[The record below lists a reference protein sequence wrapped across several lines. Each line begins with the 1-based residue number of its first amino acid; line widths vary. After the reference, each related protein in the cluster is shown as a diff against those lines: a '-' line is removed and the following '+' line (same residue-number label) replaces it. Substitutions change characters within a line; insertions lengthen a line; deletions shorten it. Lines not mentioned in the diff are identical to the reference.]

1 MEEKKK
7 KGGARNNAGRKPSID
22 PKKPITIY
30 LSASSII
37 EQGGQDKVRDKF
49 YNFAANGFAS
59 NPISERAPEMPSKK
73 TIKVKDY
80 TKPTNVVKSI
90 TDKPASTN
98 ININTYPD
106 RLDGESLIDYR
117 IRKGEKS

>member
-7 KGGARNNAGRKPSID
+7 KGGARNNAGRKPSVD

-30 LSASSII
+30 LSESSIV

-59 NPISERAPEMPSKK
+59 NPISERSPEMPSKK
-73 TIKVKDY
+73 TTKAKDY
-80 TKPTNVVKSI
+80 PTNVVKSI

-98 ININTYPD
+98 ININTYPN
-106 RLDGESLIDYR
+106 RMEGESMMDYK
-117 IRKGEKS
+117 IRTAQ